1 MSDMKELAE
10 KLRTLA
16 HGLDMGFLH
25 EEDAMA
31 VLRAAIG
38 VSEAGAETSL
48 RNVQRSGWKLVPVEP
63 TEAMRAAAM
72 DWLMSGADL
81 YVNEHGQVVVET
93 TTPKDVWKFMLDAS
107 PEVSP

>member
-1 MSDMKELAE
+1 MTDVKQLAE

-25 EEDAMA
+25 EDDAMA

-63 TEAMRAAAM
+63 TDAMIAGGIDALREHTQVLAIDRDPLFVWRYMLAAA
-72 DWLMSGADL
+72 
-81 YVNEHGQVVVET
+81 
-93 TTPKDVWKFMLDAS
+93 PK
-107 PEVSP
+107 VSP